1 MFNNYRGQYLLSYAK
16 IDTLD
21 ALGDEITT
29 ILTTN
34 LDNNPD
40 NQFWQQYR
48 QQSEKQQKTIHV
60 EKYNID
66 IPLICLIFDKI
77 SSAPKS
83 ACICICQKRTTC
95 LPVSVPHW
103 PRTSFPSNCR
113 RSSTPPSSPTFSNTP
128 AKTRCQI
135 WCTIEVHRDPISKV
149 LSEW

>member
-1 MFNNYRGQYLLSYAK
+1 MLSYAK

-77 SSAPKS
+77 SSAAKKCMYLYLPKKSNLS
-83 ACICICQKRTTC
+83 ASLRPSLANDLLPKQLHAEFNTTLLTNILEHSC
-95 LPVSVPHW
+95 
-103 PRTSFPSNCR
+103 
-113 RSSTPPSSPTFSNTP
+113 
-128 AKTRCQI
+128 
-135 WCTIEVHRDPISKV
+135 
-149 LSEW
+149 